1 MRRFALRWIIASLLL
16 AFPLADQTVKGQV
29 AQHDRLELKKLAVPA
44 ARATTIA
51 TRLSLQY
58 RDIAGVQIA
67 PDVQNQQL
75 IVMAPQSAQESIA
88 HDLNLLL
95 SAAEPMATGGVST
108 VGTASPLRTH
118 LHQITC
124 REFEESVKL
133 FSDSPLP
140 VTTSGDGVRIA
151 FQMTS
156 SRMRGTT
163 VEVDRRTNLVTVNA
177 PPESMEAWQKL
188 IEALDQ
194 RPRSTAEVVRLVR
207 FEQAEPEP
215 IQKAIRLLRN
225 LKTPTN
231 EAAKAKQPVFRNAVF
246 QQDAG
251 GQAEPAGDGNAD
263 AIGVDGADTGP
274 LGEPEIQI
282 IPELGQVI
290 IKGTKRDAQRIM
302 DLIKQ
307 IEEQSKLTKPDIEVV
322 ELKHADGNAVATLL
336 KQLYDDVLSARQ
348 GEVSITS
355 LDAPNAL
362 LLIGRKEAIA
372 GLKELIDKIDQPIS
386 DSSRMR
392 VFRLRNASAVDA
404 EQTIRDFFTDR
415 PGSGDELRPG
425 VGSRVRV
432 LSDYRTNSLIVSAA
446 PRDML
451 EVTRLV
457 NDLDIQQ
464 TAAQSEIK
472 VFQLNNAVAEELAT
486 VLQDAITGQGEG
498 DGEATNPST
507 SVSIV
512 TIDSETN
519 QVLDSGVLT
528 GAFVTADPGA
538 NAIVVRAPSS
548 SMALIGELIR
558 QLDRAP
564 GVDSL
569 VKVFTI
575 QNGDA
580 LQLTTALQDLF
591 GSDAATQGTS
601 VGGANLAGLP
611 AATAGTDSSLVPLR
625 FSTDQRTNSI
635 VASGSAEDLEVVESI
650 LLRLDSEGFAD
661 RITEVI
667 WLRHQAATDVALAIQ
682 SYVQQRTT
690 TVNTIQQFQQG
701 LGPYDLPDR
710 DLIVVAEP
718 VSNSVLLSVSPRLY
732 EDVRRLIDKLDRRPP
747 MVMIQ
752 VMMAEVNLND
762 TFEIGGEFG
771 LQESLLYDRGVAAA
785 SLPGAGAPSVPG
797 FNFNNAGL
805 PNANSLN
812 QSTLATRGVTSFGVG
827 TTNSALGYGGFVL
840 SAASDSVSMLL
851 RTLQDANR
859 LQILSR
865 PQINTLDNT
874 EAVVQVGRT
883 IARVTGVINNVSNT
897 QVVTQD
903 IPVGLIL
910 RVRPRVGSDG
920 LIIMNIDVTRSDRDT
935 ANGTIVPAG
944 DGTTV
949 FIDDIL
955 ETTSQSVV
963 AAYNGQT
970 VVFGGL
976 IQKTRANFSR
986 RVPFVSEIPILGH
999 MFKYDQETETR
1010 NELLLVLTPT
1020 LISGQEDLDYIKEV
1034 ESSRMSWCLADV
1046 VEAHGDVGLSG
1057 GYGLWGPA
1065 VGNTIYPDLQPTVD
1079 EVVIHETHGNQ
1090 DQLLD
1095 SSEHFYGEVIDEQ
1108 SVMQSVPGPSEFLL
1122 GPSEPGIA
1130 EPGFDSM
1137 LPSPDPSEL
1146 PPVAVPP
1153 NERRPNELPPNGP
1166 LPNELLPNEL
1176 LPDGLLP
1183 RAPAMES
1190 SPQSRF
1196 TPIDS
1201 PLTVKQTSFP
1211 TLTSQHAPLIDN
1223 AKQAHWIVSP
1233 WSVAKPVNDA
1243 NRATKPTRI
1252 GGGRSLTDGQS
1263 STSSQP

>member
-1 MRRFALRWIIASLLL
+1 MRRCVLRLIIASSLL
-16 AFPLADQTVKGQV
+16 AFSIGGQTVQGQV
-29 AQHDRLELKKLAVPA
+29 KQQDRLELKKLAVPA

-58 RDIAGVQIA
+58 RDIAGVNIV
-67 PDVQNQQL
+67 PDVPNGQL
-75 IVMAPQSAQESIA
+75 IVMAPKTEQVSIA
-88 HDLNLLL
+88 RDLGQLL
-95 SAAEPMATGGVST
+95 SSPGSMTTEGMATIG
-108 VGTASPLRTH
+108 AAHPLRIN
-118 LHQITC
+118 LQQISC
-124 REFEESVKL
+124 REFEQSLEL
-133 FSDSPLP
+133 FCGSPIP
-140 VTTSGDGVRIA
+140 VTTSSDGVRIA
-151 FQMTS
+151 YQMTS
-156 SRMRGTT
+156 PRLRGTS
-163 VEVDRRTNLVTVNA
+163 VEVDRRTKLITVHA

-188 IEALDQ
+188 IESLDQ
-194 RPRSTAEVVRLVR
+194 RPRNRAEVVRLVR

-225 LKTPTN
+225 LKRPDN
-231 EAAKAKQPVFRNAVF
+231 EAAVAKQPVFRNAVF
-246 QQDAG
+246 QQDSG
-251 GQAEPAGDGNAD
+251 GQAEPAFDGNAD
-263 AIGVDGADTGP
+263 GDRGDGADAGP
-274 LGEPEIQI
+274 LGDPEIQI

-322 ELKHADGNAVATLL
+322 ELEHADGNAVAALL

-362 LLIGRKEAIA
+362 LLIGRKEAIV
-372 GLKELIDKIDQPIS
+372 GLKELIEKIDQPIS

-392 VFRLRNASAVDA
+392 VFRLKNASAVNA

-472 VFQLNNAVAEELAT
+472 VFPLNNAVAGELAT
-486 VLQDAITGQGEG
+486 VLQDAITGQSEG

-519 QVLDSGVLT
+519 QVLDSGILT
-528 GAFVTADPGA
+528 GAFVTADAGA
-538 NAIVVRAPSS
+538 NAIVVRAPTS

-650 LLRLDSEGFAD
+650 LLRLDSEGFAE

-667 WLRHQAATDVALAIQ
+667 WLRHQTATDVAAAIQ

-752 VMMAEVNLND
+752 VLLAEVNLND

-797 FNFNNAGL
+797 FNFNNVGL

-874 EAVVQVGRT
+874 EAKVQVGRT

-910 RVRPRVGSDG
+910 IVRPRVGSDG
-920 LIIMNIDVTRSDRDT
+920 LIIMDIDITRSDRDSN
-935 ANGTIVPAG
+935 NGTVVPAG

-955 ETTSQSVV
+955 QTTSQSVV

-999 MFKYDQETETR
+999 MFKYDQEIESR
-1010 NELLLVLTPT
+1010 SELLLVMTPT

-1079 EVVIHETHGNQ
+1079 EVVIHEGYGIEG
-1090 DQLLD
+1090 QLLD
-1095 SSEHFYGEVIDEQ
+1095 SSDSFYGEILEDPAGIP
-1108 SVMQSVPGPSEFLL
+1108 SVPGPAEYLL
-1122 GPSEPGIA
+1122 GPAESVITEP
-1130 EPGFDSM
+1130 EFDSI
-1137 LPSPDPSEL
+1137 LPNPVPTEL
-1146 PPVAVPP
+1146 PPVDIPP
-1153 NERRPNELPPNGP
+1153 SI
-1166 LPNELLPNEL
+1166 
-1176 LPDGLLP
+1176 
-1183 RAPAMES
+1183 PATES

-1196 TPIDS
+1196 TPIDT
-1201 PLTVKQTSFP
+1201 PVTVKQTSFP
-1211 TLTSQHAPLIDN
+1211 TQASKDAAAPDK
-1223 AKQAHWIVSP
+1223 AKQANWIVSP
-1233 WSVAKPVNDA
+1233 WSVTRSANDA
-1243 NRATKPTRI
+1243 SRTAKPTRI
-1252 GGGRSLTDGQS
+1252 GSGQSLTDRQS
-1263 STSSQP
+1263 TTSRQP